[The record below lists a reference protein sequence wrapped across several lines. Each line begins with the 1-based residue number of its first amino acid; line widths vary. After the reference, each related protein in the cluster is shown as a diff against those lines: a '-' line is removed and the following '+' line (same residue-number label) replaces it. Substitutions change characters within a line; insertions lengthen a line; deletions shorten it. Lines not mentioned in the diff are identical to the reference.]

1 MAQIN
6 GKPLKQKQIEL
17 LTLAT
22 EKHNAFYRVRAE
34 KYKDIT
40 PEEYL
45 EQLIEKQIA
54 GLEEGINQAQQ
65 QEVDQSTRF
74 DNARKRAG
82 II

>member
-1 MAQIN
+1 MQIN

-17 LTLAT
+17 LALAT
-22 EKHNAFYRVRAE
+22 EKHNAFYKVRQE